1 MIKYIFLLQND
12 FEKVVSQFSSKINNL
27 YLNETKV
34 LKQKIKQQ
42 NVEIEKLELKCTDY
56 IKTVQQLEET
66 NEALK
71 KQLQE
76 KDTLLESLN
85 NSADNFESDVLF
97 EEVSFKSCE
106 EETSSNERVSSSS
119 YGYSSSPT
127 SQIRAK
133 RSYSEI
139 PNQVIS

>member
-1 MIKYIFLLQND
+1 MIKMYVLLQNE
-12 FEKVVSQFSSKINNL
+12 FEKVVSQFSSKINSL
-27 YLNETKV
+27 YLNETMV

-42 NVEIEKLELKCTDY
+42 NTEIERLELKCTNH

-76 KDTLLESLN
+76 KETFLERLN
-85 NSADNFESDVLF
+85 NSAGDFESDVLF
-97 EEVSFKSCE
+97 EEVSFRSCE

-119 YGYSSSPT
+119 YSYSSSPVP
-127 SQIRAK
+127 QIRAK
-133 RSYSEI
+133 GSYSEL
-139 PNQVIS
+139 PNQVVS